1 MALGIFGSLD
11 VNRGDRQSGW
21 DTDQF
26 PNDPTSMALGFYH
39 LFQAGG
45 FTTGGCNFD
54 AKVRRQSLDPD
65 DLLIAHVGGMD
76 VCARALL
83 MAAEMIED
91 GVLPGLVADRYA
103 GWKTPENQAILK
115 GERSPGRSGGARG
128 PEGDQPLAAFGP
140 AGIPGKPRQPV
151 SVTASVDVAQA
162 ASTITISLSSIAVS
176 RSVSS
181 SATATPSRA
190 WARAPLTSTRPLAG
204 TR

>member
-1 MALGIFGSLD
+1 VALGIFGSLD

-39 LFQAGG
+39 LFRAGG

-54 AKVRRQSLDPD
+54 AKIRRQSLDPD
-65 DLLIAHVGGMD
+65 DLLLAHIGGMD

-91 GVLPGLVADRYA
+91 GVLPRLVADRYA

-115 GERSPGRSGGARG
+115 GERSLGDLAALVAEKGINPSPRSG
-128 PEGDQPLAAFGP
+128 
-140 AGIPGKPRQPV
+140 RQEYLENLV
-151 SVTASVDVAQA
+151 NRY
-162 ASTITISLSSIAVS
+162 L
-176 RSVSS
+176 
-181 SATATPSRA
+181 
-190 WARAPLTSTRPLAG
+190 
-204 TR
+204 